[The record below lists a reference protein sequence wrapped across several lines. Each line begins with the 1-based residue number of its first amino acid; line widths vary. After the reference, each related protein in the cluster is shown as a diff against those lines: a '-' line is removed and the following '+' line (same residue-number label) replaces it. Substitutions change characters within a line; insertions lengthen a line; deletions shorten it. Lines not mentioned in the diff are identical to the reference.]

1 MRASE
6 AMIEQSERVSF
17 ERGDVDVVRV
27 E

>member
-27 E
+27 Q